1 MNKLKLFSK
10 NEKKSDSTPNREPN
24 TYVGKT
30 FVVGRTTVVV
40 EDVLAEGGFAVVFLV
55 KSAKE
60 KYALKRLFV
69 NNEHDLNIAKREIQ
83 IASNL
88 NGHKNIIGYI
98 DSSIIKQGNGV
109 HELLLLMPYCKT
121 HVLNMMN
128 ARLQSGFTEA
138 EILQI
143 MCDTCEAV
151 SRLHHCQTPIIHR
164 DLKVE
169 NILQNDAG
177 HYVLCDFG
185 SATGKILNPQT
196 MGVPA
201 VEEEINKYTTLS
213 YRAPEMIDLYC
224 GKSITTKADI
234 WALGCLLYKLCFF
247 SLPFGESTLAI
258 QSAQLAI
265 PDESKYSP
273 KVHAL
278 IRYMLELDPDKRP
291 DIYQVSYV
299 TFTIAGKENPVQNLN
314 KSPTPNIDSLP
325 VPPFESDL
333 LKRVQ
338 TPSKPSPVS
347 AGIKP
352 SSAVEVTSVTPR
364 QRPKPSASVLPPPLG
379 SPSPSLSKRN
389 IPPPLA
395 SHSASHSPGTVA
407 GASFAFPP
415 PASGGK
421 PHNSSGTIAFPPPSS
436 SIPPPHNSSG
446 TIAFPPPSASPF
458 PPPAS
463 PFPPLAAKAIPPASS
478 SNPNVSFSPA
488 VNTAGGTSSSTSN
501 LETVGGGEGAVVVPA
516 AEAEALF
523 SSSAFPDPFREDSL
537 PGPGGEGNFPSSG
550 SRIQESVSQCLPP
563 QATPPQ
569 SPPGNSAPGHTSH
582 RRNVSDTSAFN
593 KIFADETS
601 QFLAP
606 YEASVKRPEHSS
618 PPDVDTTLY
627 TGSGVTHES
636 YPNINMNPLATCNNP
651 STPGTASLVARSVSG
666 GEVDSRSL
674 SAEVNS
680 WNPFEDTA
688 PFSQLS
694 EDHIFGAEFDKI
706 QRDVVPPV
714 TSAPVTQTGPDED
727 PLPVPNNE
735 PNASPD
741 PFSCAPFSIP
751 PGFSRQ
757 SSKDKKCSSSD
768 VVGLISRHS
777 SHPSSGDKWKYF
789 SRPKSDSHAEEAL
802 IPSESG
808 EGEERVEEETPAS
821 PPFVKAPLEDRS
833 KYEKLQVNRFEIS
846 SDDSADEHDHGKELR
861 KKKKSGGG
869 LSKKKLSERVR
880 GRKKLPTH
888 TIGGSNSEPI
898 DVPSPGDENSDQ
910 DSIGSASDLR
920 AREEDSGGEGRKEE
934 KKKERNDR
942 ESETVTMNDSVMTC
956 GSSAYH
962 AECESMARDEVMRH
976 PTVATVPEH
985 TEVDLLF
992 VGHSYGERPLLAD
1005 DELDEGEEDPA
1016 SPPLLIDIDTPDASD
1031 VFALAPFPKPK
1042 KKVTRKKSSL
1052 AGRSPSPPLLV
1063 AIGRPENSPG
1073 RNTSERV
1080 TQDEPLLDL
1089 DTNSSEDFDPR
1100 GVSKSEA
1107 NTGGVVFG
1115 VLTSR
1120 GEVGSVSSS
1129 IGGATSVIRTVPTQ
1143 LEWNAESSQSQE
1155 NWFKQSPS
1163 NPFDEDIPVTNTGA
1177 YQATTGAGYQSSTG
1191 NSYPVNSVL
1200 TSNSVGFPSSAVNTV
1215 GLASNSVGLAS
1226 NSVGLVSSSMGL
1238 TSNSVGLGSSSVG
1251 FPSSVGL
1258 SSGFQFTPPASDAQ
1272 DMFGAVPFT
1281 QVSCDSFH
1289 SIDSYTLGNVRTL
1302 PAQPCSLD
1310 TFQTRGNIATVNILP
1325 HPPTLPFPAYTTP
1338 SARRSSDGPQPT
1350 ASKPLLPAKPSL
1362 QASNSLAAG
1371 DTSSPP
1377 TLESLPYPGPDTYSP
1392 QDTIIA
1398 ESTDSDPSI
1407 QVKPASKP
1415 KSKLSS
1421 HISKKSS
1428 KKIRAI
1434 HSAAGF
1440 SNLSF
1445 EDFPSDDE
1453 SSFIH
1458 SESSKKCKRKANPFS

>member
-1 MNKLKLFSK
+1 MFVPGCSQDLRRRKSCRSCVIRARLCPDFITVKLLSFIVISSLSLPLYK
-10 NEKKSDSTPNREPN
+10 
-24 TYVGKT
+24 
-30 FVVGRTTVVV
+30 
-40 EDVLAEGGFAVVFLV
+40 
-55 KSAKE
+55 
-60 KYALKRLFV
+60 KRLFV

-109 HELLLLMPYCKT
+109 HEVLLLMPYCKT

-352 SSAVEVTSVTPR
+352 PSAVEVTSVTPR

-389 IPPPLA
+389 TSLL
-395 SHSASHSPGTVA
+395 STVITLML
-407 GASFAFPP
+407 
-415 PASGGK
+415 
-421 PHNSSGTIAFPPPSS
+421 SS
-436 SIPPPHNSSG
+436 
-446 TIAFPPPSASPF
+446 
-458 PPPAS
+458 
-463 PFPPLAAKAIPPASS
+463 LL
-478 SNPNVSFSPA
+478 
-488 VNTAGGTSSSTSN
+488 STSDQCI
-501 LETVGGGEGAVVVPA
+501 T
-516 AEAEALF
+516 
-523 SSSAFPDPFREDSL
+523 FPDPFREDSL

-569 SPPGNSAPGHTSH
+569 SPPGNPAPGHTSH

-606 YEASVKRPEHSS
+606 YEASVKRPEHRIFADETSQFLAPYEASVKRPEHSS

-627 TGSGVTHES
+627 TGSAVTHES

-777 SHPSSGDKWKYF
+777 SHTSGGDKWKYF

-808 EGEERVEEETPAS
+808 EGEEGVEEETPAS

-1005 DELDEGEEDPA
+1005 DE
-1016 SPPLLIDIDTPDASD
+1016 PDAEGPTKKEK
-1031 VFALAPFPKPK
+1031 AL
-1042 KKVTRKKSSL
+1042 
-1052 AGRSPSPPLLV
+1052 
-1063 AIGRPENSPG
+1063 
-1073 RNTSERV
+1073 
-1080 TQDEPLLDL
+1080 
-1089 DTNSSEDFDPR
+1089 
-1100 GVSKSEA
+1100 
-1107 NTGGVVFG
+1107 
-1115 VLTSR
+1115 
-1120 GEVGSVSSS
+1120 
-1129 IGGATSVIRTVPTQ
+1129 
-1143 LEWNAESSQSQE
+1143 
-1155 NWFKQSPS
+1155 
-1163 NPFDEDIPVTNTGA
+1163 
-1177 YQATTGAGYQSSTG
+1177 YQIKET
-1191 NSYPVNSVL
+1191 
-1200 TSNSVGFPSSAVNTV
+1200 
-1215 GLASNSVGLAS
+1215 
-1226 NSVGLVSSSMGL
+1226 
-1238 TSNSVGLGSSSVG
+1238 
-1251 FPSSVGL
+1251 
-1258 SSGFQFTPPASDAQ
+1258 
-1272 DMFGAVPFT
+1272 
-1281 QVSCDSFH
+1281 
-1289 SIDSYTLGNVRTL
+1289 
-1302 PAQPCSLD
+1302 
-1310 TFQTRGNIATVNILP
+1310 
-1325 HPPTLPFPAYTTP
+1325 TLPFPAYTTP

-1377 TLESLPYPGPDTYSP
+1377 TQESLPYPGPDTYSP